1 MVCRTGGR
9 RGILSCVTL
18 VLVCLVLFT
27 AFSEVLMPATGKKTK
42 KNGSMVIDFSN
53 QESGYVMVKASNKKK
68 LKLRVKMGDNLTL
81 DYDLRNDGQFEV
93 IPLQYGSGKYNFTLY
108 SNVSGKKYAEAGKM
122 TLSVT
127 MEDENSCF
135 LYPNQYVNYDEKTSS
150 VVEAESLCK
159 GKTDARDIYDTVCNF
174 MRTSFTYDYIKAATI
189 KSGIMPD
196 IEGAWKKHM
205 GICQDLSAIMVSMLR
220 SQGVPA
226 KLMIG
231 TLGTSTYHA
240 WVSVII
246 NGEEISFDPTAAI
259 SGVDGN
265 QTYTLERFY

>member
-1 MVCRTGGR
+1 MVCKAGGK
-9 RGILSCVTL
+9 RGVLSCVTL
-18 VLVCLVLFT
+18 ILVCLVLFT

-42 KNGSMVIDFSN
+42 KNGSLVVDYSN
-53 QESGYVMVKASNKKK
+53 QEDGYVMVKASNKKK
-68 LKLRVKMGDNLTL
+68 LKLRVKMGDNMTL
-81 DYDLRNDGQFEV
+81 DYDLRNDGTYEV
-93 IPLQYGSGKYNFTLY
+93 IPLQYGSGKYAFTLY

-122 TLSVT
+122 TLSVQ
-127 MEDENSCF
+127 MKDENSCF

-150 VVEAESLCK
+150 VVEAASLCD
-159 GKTDARDIYDTVCNF
+159 GKTEPKDIYNAVCSFMKSNF
-174 MRTSFTYDYIKAATI
+174 SYDYIKAATI
-189 KSGIMPD
+189 KSGTMPD
-196 IEGAWKKHM
+196 IEGAWTKHM

-226 KLMIG
+226 KLLIG

-240 WVSVII
+240 WVGVII
-246 NGEEISFDPTAAI
+246 DGEEILFDPTAAI